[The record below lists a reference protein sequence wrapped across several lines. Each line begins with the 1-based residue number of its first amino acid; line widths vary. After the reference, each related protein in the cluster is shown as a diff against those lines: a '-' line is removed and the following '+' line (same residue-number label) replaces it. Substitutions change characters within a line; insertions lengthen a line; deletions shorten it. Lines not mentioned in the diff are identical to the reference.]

1 MFNSSKCDSLRE
13 QLNQVLKDWAKENNL
28 RLNGI
33 SFKYSDYEAKCIL
46 ELAEVD
52 SSGDAKIPGYVLDQL
67 KDMLKGTSLEGQSPI
82 GHWFRCEDGT
92 EAQLLGYR
100 PYRKFEWQIKY
111 YNKRHVLK
119 DAFCSLKYLN
129 MLKDPIK

>member
-1 MFNSSKCDSLRE
+1 MFNSSKCDTLRE

-52 SSGDAKIPGYVLDQL
+52 SSGDARFQAMFLI
-67 KDMLKGTSLEGQSPI
+67 SSRI
-82 GHWFRCEDGT
+82 
-92 EAQLLGYR
+92 
-100 PYRKFEWQIKY
+100 
-111 YNKRHVLK
+111 
-119 DAFCSLKYLN
+119 CSRELR
-129 MLKDPIK
+129 